1 MEDNELSLTG
11 KDLEERL
18 LNEVDSD
25 EVRNIID
32 LFNLNIKK
40 KNVIRTGKL
49 SELQDA
55 ISQQM
60 IERVEKNA
68 DAFSNKDLLDYFR
81 TIQQTLSASDTS
93 SDNIKVPVQIM
104 QNQINVNVDNNG
116 LNRESKLRV
125 IEAIKSIMNK
135 QNREIVD
142 VEYTAIDDEPEY
154 NEWET
159 YIGE

>member
-135 QNREIVD
+135 QNRQVVD